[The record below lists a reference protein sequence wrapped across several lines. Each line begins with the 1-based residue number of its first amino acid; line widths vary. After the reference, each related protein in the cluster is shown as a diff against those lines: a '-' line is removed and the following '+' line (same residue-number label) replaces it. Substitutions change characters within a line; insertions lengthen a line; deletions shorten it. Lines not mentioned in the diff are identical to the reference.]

1 MQTALMKKGGKHSY
15 ENELI
20 YKSEAVA
27 VDFVLSFLLLA
38 LGLIFKKGAPFYIT
52 DRMTW
57 KPTQLPPWNESD
69 ILSYHVHVVQLEKCF
84 NKTVLPN
91 LLAFLFVKTFSF
103 GPGRNLNQWHRSP
116 NFAAIRHFW
125 KITNDVYFSAVAT
138 CTQLMS
144 HRRPRKE
151 WLFGIRTSKHWLR
164 DQKSRHFVRYR
175 NTHLACL
182 DRPT

>member
-1 MQTALMKKGGKHSY
+1 MKEGGKHYY

-69 ILSYHVHVVQLEKCF
+69 ILSYHVHV
-84 NKTVLPN
+84 
-91 LLAFLFVKTFSF
+91 
-103 GPGRNLNQWHRSP
+103 
-116 NFAAIRHFW
+116 I
-125 KITNDVYFSAVAT
+125 SAT
-138 CTQLMS
+138 
-144 HRRPRKE
+144 
-151 WLFGIRTSKHWLR
+151 
-164 DQKSRHFVRYR
+164 
-175 NTHLACL
+175 
-182 DRPT
+182 